1 MGGRGGGQRRLDGF
15 GGKEGRKE
23 GWLGQTGG
31 RWDDAIVMRLCRPA
45 SLGFF
50 SAVTDGPAGRRSEK
64 CSLKMLIARVAFWR
78 RRAFLCLPAL

>member
-15 GGKEGRKE
+15 RGKEGRK
-23 GWLGQTGG
+23 GGSDRLGDG

-50 SAVTDGPAGRRSEK
+50 SAVTDGPAGGVKS
-64 CSLKMLIARVAFWR
+64 VH
-78 RRAFLCLPAL
+78 